1 MGIPSLDAGETE
13 CVKNCL
19 FKFNSVERLMI
30 EKMRQVMEGL
40 ISQDP
45 NLKKAI
51 MANGKE
57 EGKTQEWFKICL
69 LSLFQNLIAVK
80 RNREYEE

>member
-1 MGIPSLDAGETE
+1 MAIPSLDAGETE

-57 EGKTQEWFKICL
+57 EGKTQE
-69 LSLFQNLIAVK
+69 
-80 RNREYEE
+80 